1 MARRCKVC
9 LVLGGGGV
17 RGLAHLGVLQV
28 LEREGIPIDCLVGT
42 SAGSIV
48 GAAYSIYG
56 DAMAITRRALDYF
69 GGEEFSRN
77 SYSSLIPGSKD
88 PNPGLVQHVINGVR
102 KGYVFSN
109 LLRKSSILPGEKMS
123 TMIES
128 LLPDLDF
135 KDTKIPFAVP
145 ALDLRTGED
154 VLITRKSIRHAV
166 LAGCSIPGFFPPV
179 EYNDRLLT
187 DSGIVCP
194 VPVSAARA
202 EFKPDVLIAVDIMN
216 SIEKE
221 EEFPSGLD
229 VLLRSEA
236 IACSRLNE
244 QEILKADVVI
254 RPEVGQIYWSDFSE
268 LDSLVKEGV
277 TAAEAQLEEIR
288 RVVRR
293 KRRRFN
299 FQKLDPRSIFKAA
312 DQ

>member
-17 RGLAHLGVLQV
+17 RGLSHLGVLQV
-28 LEREGIPIDCLVGT
+28 LEREGIPIDYLVGT

-48 GAAYSIYG
+48 AAAYAIHP
-56 DAMAITRRALDYF
+56 DAMEITRRALEYF

-77 SYSSLIPGSKD
+77 SFSSLIPGSQD
-88 PNPGLVQHVINGVR
+88 PNPGLVQNVINGLR
-102 KGYVFSN
+102 KGDGFSN
-109 LLRKSSILPGEKMS
+109 LLRKESILPGDKMS
-123 TMIES
+123 KMIES
-128 LLPDLDF
+128 LVPDLDF
-135 KDTKIPFAVP
+135 TDTKIPLAVP
-145 ALDLRTGED
+145 ALDLKTGDD

-202 EFKPDVLIAVDIMN
+202 EFKPDILIAVDIMN
-216 SIEKE
+216 RIEKE
-221 EEFPSGLD
+221 EDFPRGLD

-236 IACSRLNE
+236 IACSRLNAR
-244 QEILKADVVI
+244 EILKADIVI

-268 LDSLVKEGV
+268 LESLVNEG
-277 TAAEAQLEEIR
+277 AAATKSQVGEIR
-288 RVVRR
+288 RVIRR
-293 KRRRFN
+293 KRRIFKFPR
-299 FQKLDPRSIFKAA
+299 LDPRSIFKAA
-312 DQ
+312 E

>member
-1 MARRCKVC
+1 MARRFKVC

-28 LEREGIPIDCLVGT
+28 LEREGIAIDCLVGT

-48 GAAYSIYG
+48 GAAYAIER
-56 DAMAITRRALDYF
+56 DAMKITRRALEYF
-69 GGEEFSRN
+69 GGEDFSRN
-77 SYSSLIPGSKD
+77 SFSSLIPGSKD
-88 PNPGLVQHVINGVR
+88 PNPGLVQNVINGVR

-123 TMIES
+123 TMINS

-145 ALDLRTGED
+145 ALDLKTGED

-216 SIEKE
+216 RIEKE

-229 VLLRSEA
+229 VLLRSET

-268 LDSLVKEGV
+268 LDSLVREGV
-277 TAAEAQLEEIR
+277 AAAEARLPEIR

-299 FQKLDPRSIFKAA
+299 FQRLDPRSIFKTA

>member
-1 MARRCKVC
+1 M
-9 LVLGGGGV
+9 
-17 RGLAHLGVLQV
+17 RGLAHRGVLQV

-69 GGEEFSRN
+69 GGEEFSRTR
-77 SYSSLIPGSKD
+77 YSSLIPGSKD
-88 PNPGLVQHVINGVR
+88 PTPGLVQTVINGVR

-187 DSGIVCP
+187 DSGIVCT

-202 EFKPDVLIAVDIMN
+202 EFKPDVLIAVEIMN